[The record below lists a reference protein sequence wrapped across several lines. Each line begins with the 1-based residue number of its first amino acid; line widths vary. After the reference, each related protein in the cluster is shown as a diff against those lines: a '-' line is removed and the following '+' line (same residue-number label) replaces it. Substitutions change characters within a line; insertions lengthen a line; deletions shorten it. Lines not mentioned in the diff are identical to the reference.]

1 MTLKKITLLYM
12 AISLSTML
20 QSQPQATKDM
30 QQVQQAVVNMFQAL
44 SDRDSLALKSFCT
57 HDITL
62 YEYGQVWNL
71 DTLIRKAITMNQ
83 SSDFKRSNTFAFLST
98 TTGNNLAWVTYRLNS
113 AITRDGKQTTAEWL
127 ETVVLTKEKKQW
139 KVKHLH
145 STLLKRS

>member
-1 MTLKKITLLYM
+1 M